1 MLAGL
6 RVIDVTSH
14 LAGPYCTW
22 LLAELGADVIKVER
36 PGGDPSRAVGPFSDG
51 ESLYFSSV
59 NRAKRSLVLDLRST
73 EGAEIFARLL
83 QSADVFVE
91 NLRPG
96 AFARLGFPPERI
108 AALNSRLIYA
118 SITGFGQDGPLRNR
132 PAFDIVVQAMSGMM
146 SITGPEG
153 GTPVRVGVS
162 IGDIAAGLFATIDI
176 LAALLARKRAAGPR
190 RIDIAMFDCQLALME
205 NAVSR
210 CLNAGEIPTRLG
222 GRHPSIVP
230 FQTFPTADGT
240 IVVAADG
247 NAAWTRLCR
256 AIELEHL
263 ADEERFASADARV
276 IHHVELQ
283 ALLAAQFRRRP
294 SAEWLEVLIAA
305 DVASAP
311 LNTVPEALAS
321 PQVAARR
328 MLSEVSR
335 LRGGPLRFISAPIG
349 QRGGEAKRGPPRL
362 GEHTD
367 EILKELKWNPGEVAR
382 SQTSSDV
389 EQIRRG

>member
-132 PAFDIVVQAMSGMM
+132 PA
-146 SITGPEG
+146 
-153 GTPVRVGVS
+153 
-162 IGDIAAGLFATIDI
+162 
-176 LAALLARKRAAGPR
+176 
-190 RIDIAMFDCQLALME
+190 
-205 NAVSR
+205 
-210 CLNAGEIPTRLG
+210 
-222 GRHPSIVP
+222 
-230 FQTFPTADGT
+230 
-240 IVVAADG
+240 
-247 NAAWTRLCR
+247 
-256 AIELEHL
+256 
-263 ADEERFASADARV
+263 
-276 IHHVELQ
+276 
-283 ALLAAQFRRRP
+283 
-294 SAEWLEVLIAA
+294 
-305 DVASAP
+305 
-311 LNTVPEALAS
+311 
-321 PQVAARR
+321 
-328 MLSEVSR
+328 
-335 LRGGPLRFISAPIG
+335 
-349 QRGGEAKRGPPRL
+349 
-362 GEHTD
+362 
-367 EILKELKWNPGEVAR
+367 
-382 SQTSSDV
+382 
-389 EQIRRG
+389 